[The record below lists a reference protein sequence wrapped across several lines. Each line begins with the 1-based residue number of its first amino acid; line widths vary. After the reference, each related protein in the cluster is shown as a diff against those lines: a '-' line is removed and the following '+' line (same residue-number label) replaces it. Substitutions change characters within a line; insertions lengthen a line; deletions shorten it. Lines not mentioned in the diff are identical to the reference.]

1 MEKES
6 PKETH
11 EDPEIPP
18 FITEIFDKV
27 TAKYNYIIM
36 LPVYILLIIVLLN
49 IVQICLVCKILLNY
63 RNKIL
68 Y

>member
-1 MEKES
+1 MVKV
-6 PKETH
+6 PLKETH
-11 EDPEIPP
+11 EDDIPP
-18 FITEIFDKV
+18 FINTLLDKV

-36 LPVYILLIIVLLN
+36 LPVYILLIILLLN

-63 RNKIL
+63 RIKIL